1 MIETIQKENITAGDV
16 ITIDKS
22 SGKISLLGRSFARSR
37 DYDAMGQILVIL
49 LGQAQIL
56 AFSVRPKL
64 I

>member
-37 DYDAMGQILVIL
+37 DYDAMGQILLIL

-56 AFSVRPKL
+56 AFSMRPKL

>member
-56 AFSVRPKL
+56 AFSRRPKL

>member
-56 AFSVRPKL
+56 AFSMRPK
-64 I
+64 II